1 MKPDQQREARFD
13 RILAKTS
20 AGGKCGLECTDVE
33 LVGTKQV
40 GQALIEE
47 EAVPLFCSD
56 HFGVF
61 AKFKLAMKGA

>member
-1 MKPDQQREARFD
+1 VQFD

-20 AGGKCGLECTDVE
+20 ASRKCGLECPAVE
-33 LVGTKQV
+33 LVGTNQV

-61 AKFKLAMKGA
+61 AKFKLMMKTA